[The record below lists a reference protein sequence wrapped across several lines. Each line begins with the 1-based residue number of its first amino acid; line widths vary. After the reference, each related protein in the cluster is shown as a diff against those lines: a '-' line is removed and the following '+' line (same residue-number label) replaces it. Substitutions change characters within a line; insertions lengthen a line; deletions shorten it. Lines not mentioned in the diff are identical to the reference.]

1 MSTDPHL
8 ATLSAGNCPQAAI
21 LAGRQ
26 NSAAPSRCPCQRS
39 RRRLQLCKLPT
50 TPEAPW
56 VQPSSLGQQRRPL
69 VWLRPGSNAAAVSC
83 AFICSCC
90 LRRGL
95 HGRLLRGL
103 CAAAA
108 AALGSMRRGVRGG
121 G

>member
-8 ATLSAGNCPQAAI
+8 ATLSAGNCPQAAV

-26 NSAAPSRCPCQRS
+26 HSATPSRCPCQRS
-39 RRRLQLCKLPT
+39 RRRLQLCKLPAAPKT
-50 TPEAPW
+50 PW
-56 VQPSSLGQQRRPL
+56 VLPDALWQQRHPL
-69 VWLRPGSNAAAVSC
+69 VWLRPQSEAAAVSC
-83 AFICSCC
+83 ESICSCC
-90 LRRGL
+90 LRRAL

-103 CAAAA
+103 GAAAA